1 MEKILVIDDDKMIRK
16 LFSLALTKAGYNVI
30 EAESGDAGLLLVHS
44 ERPDLV
50 ITDYQMPGKNGLEV
64 LAEIRKLRLKLP
76 VIMLTA
82 YGDVVLTI
90 KSIQQGAFEYLEK
103 PVNPETPNP
112 YQYRQYPI

>member
-1 MEKILVIDDDKMIRK
+1 MSEEKAIILVIDDDKMIRK

-82 YGDVVLTI
+82 YGNLFVLRRI
-90 KSIQQGAFEYLEK
+90 NHRYVFF
-103 PVNPETPNP
+103 
-112 YQYRQYPI
+112 R